1 MKWINFLAGRL
12 LLLLP
17 LFCAGTSFAAGP
29 AVPDRNPFTGA
40 ELGFADI
47 LPLGE
52 PEADPYDRINYI
64 APWEVDT
71 SVVKPPPAP
80 GSPEDLR
87 DFAELRRWQAER
99 TNDQCAAAWLQEDA
113 GYEAFFGAVSPFA
126 RPAPEKVVKIF
137 GRVRI
142 DAASVMYLLKRKY
155 QRPRPYLRDIN
166 ILPCVEK
173 ESSYA
178 YPSGH
183 STVARVF
190 GLMLSELRPGQATVF
205 MAYADQAALN
215 RVIGGVHH
223 PTDIAAGKLLGD
235 EVFKALKKDKN
246 FRSDMDLLRRNLR
259 P

>member
-1 MKWINFLAGRL
+1 MKGISFLLTRL
-12 LLLLP
+12 LALQLAL
-17 LFCAGTSFAAGP
+17 ASAAFAAGP
-29 AVPDRNPFTGA
+29 EAPFRNPFTGA

-64 APWEVDT
+64 APWEVKT
-71 SVVKPPPAP
+71 SVVQPPPAP
-80 GSPEDLR
+80 GSPEDLG
-87 DFAELRRWQAER
+87 DLAELKRWQAVR

-126 RPAPEKVVKIF
+126 RPAPDNVAKIF
-137 GRVRI
+137 QRVRI

-166 ILPCVEK
+166 IMPCVEK
-173 ESSYA
+173 EDSYA

-190 GLMLSELRPGQATVF
+190 GLMLSELRPAQASVF

-223 PTDIAAGKLLGD
+223 PTDTAAGKRLGD
-235 EVFKALKKDKN
+235 EVFKALKEDKN
-246 FRSDMDLLRRNLR
+246 FRSDMDLLRRSLR

>member
-1 MKWINFLAGRL
+1 MKGMNALLKRL
-12 LLLLP
+12 LALQLV
-17 LFCAGTSFAAGP
+17 FAAAADAAGP
-29 AVPDRNPFTGA
+29 AAPVRDLFTGA
-40 ELGFADI
+40 EFSFADI
-47 LPLGE
+47 LPPDE
-52 PEADPYDRINYI
+52 PEAEPYDRINYI
-64 APWEVDT
+64 APWEVET
-71 SVVKPPPAP
+71 SVVQPPPAP

-87 DFAELRRWQAER
+87 DLTELKRWQAER

-126 RPAPEKVVKIF
+126 RPAPDKVADIF
-137 GRVRI
+137 QRVRI

-190 GLMLSELRPGQATVF
+190 GLMLAELRPAQASVF

-223 PTDIAAGKLLGD
+223 PTDTAAGKLLGD
-235 EVFKALKKDKN
+235 EVFRALKKDKN
-246 FRSDMDLLRRNLR
+246 FRTDMDLLRRSLR